1 MISFL
6 KRGENMDLLIVS
18 GMSGSGKSTV
28 MKALEDLGYFCIDNF
43 PASLLPYISKVVQSH
58 RVLNQ
63 HVAITIDIRS
73 LEVLDDIPGIFKIL
87 EEEEISYQTLFL
99 DSSNEILLRRFK
111 ETRRNHPL
119 MSSAKIDLERAIDLE
134 REYMSVIK
142 NRSNFNIDT
151 SLDGTAQLK
160 QKVNQLF
167 GDGDKEKLRLNV
179 VSFGFKHGILQ
190 DADLLFDV
198 RCLKNPYYE
207 LELREKTGLD
217 QEVRDY
223 VMSTDAAKG
232 LFEHILSYLKFSLPL
247 YILEG
252 KSQLVVGI
260 ACTGGK
266 HRSVTFAK
274 LLAEA
279 LEMEDVLVQVHHR
292 DILR

>member
-1 MISFL
+1 
-6 KRGENMDLLIVS
+6 MDLLIVS
-18 GMSGSGKSTV
+18 GMSGSGKSTA
-28 MKALEDLGYFCIDNF
+28 MNALEDLGYFCIDNF
-43 PASLLPYISKVVQSH
+43 PAALLPYISKVVQNY
-58 RVLNQ
+58 RELNQ
-63 HVAITIDIRS
+63 HVAITLDIRS
-73 LEVLDDIPGIFKIL
+73 LEAINDIPGIFTMLDGEKI
-87 EEEEISYQTLFL
+87 IYRTLFL
-99 DSSNEILLRRFK
+99 DSSNDILLRRFK

-119 MSSAKIDLERAIDLE
+119 MASTNIDLERAIELE
-134 REYMSVIK
+134 REYMTVIK
-142 NRSNFNIDT
+142 NESNFNIDT

-160 QKVNQLF
+160 QKINKMF
-167 GDGDKEKLRLNV
+167 GDGVKEKLQLNI

-207 LELREKTGLD
+207 LDLRPMTGLD

-232 LFEHILSYLKFSLPL
+232 LFEHILSYLKYSLPL
-247 YILEG
+247 YMLEG

-274 LLAEA
+274 LLGEA
-279 LEMEDVLVQVHHR
+279 LQLEDVLIQVHHR
-292 DILR
+292 DILRK